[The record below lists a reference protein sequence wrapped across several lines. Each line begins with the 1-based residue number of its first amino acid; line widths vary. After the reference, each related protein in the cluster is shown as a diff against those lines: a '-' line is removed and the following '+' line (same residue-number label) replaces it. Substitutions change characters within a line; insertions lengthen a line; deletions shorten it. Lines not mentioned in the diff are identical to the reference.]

1 MCTGCIIDQEDNF
14 KAAAQQQQFGSTGGK
29 VNVLRHHS
37 FLERLKNERNGLL
50 RELGKVQSKID
61 LLERQPQDILDTID
75 EVTKY

>member
-14 KAAAQQQQFGSTGGK
+14 KAAAQQQQFGFI
-29 VNVLRHHS
+29 RPHS